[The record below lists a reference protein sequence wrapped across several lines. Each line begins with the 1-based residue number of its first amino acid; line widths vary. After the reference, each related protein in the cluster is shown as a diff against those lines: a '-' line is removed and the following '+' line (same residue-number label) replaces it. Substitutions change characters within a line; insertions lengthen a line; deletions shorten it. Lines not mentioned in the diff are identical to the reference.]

1 MGKEGGQDLSIFP
14 ITELAWRTTL
24 ALVSSPS
31 IASGVWGP
39 PLGGPHSVTSS
50 WCLEVAAWHVACPE
64 WPPVPC
70 RGASLLISAKQT
82 TQTFLG
88 PRLFWTHFPS
98 IQIWCRHP
106 WKGAWK
112 KYLKLFLKSEIS
124 CKEELTS
131 LTSTPACQP
140 AFVFQKEKGNCPEGS
155 RGE

>member
-1 MGKEGGQDLSIFP
+1 MATWP
-14 ITELAWRTTL
+14 
-24 ALVSSPS
+24 ALNGLQSPAEEHLCS
-31 IASGVWGP
+31 A
-39 PLGGPHSVTSS
+39 
-50 WCLEVAAWHVACPE
+50 
-64 WPPVPC
+64 VP
-70 RGASLLISAKQT
+70 SKT

-98 IQIWCRHP
+98 ICIWSSHP

-124 CKEELTS
+124 YKEELTS
-131 LTSTPACQP
+131 LTSTLACQL